1 MSNPDPDR
9 LAMNRRSVLQAL
21 GTTAGLAGLVGT
33 ASARPHA
40 FQFFGC
46 SQVCTDTS
54 GNYAVVATDDGYEC
68 RPIHRS
74 SDRNNVA
81 WDHSVTYCYE
91 ADGDEAIVGALQ
103 EDVRQG
109 HDIDYSRNC
118 TLCLNPNRCAS
129 NYYDSASEV
138 AEALD
143 ESYTCGRCK
152 GNVVEGE
159 CTVYGSS
166 GKRPDNETHGKK
178 DEKEYED
185 DEDEKEYEDDEDE
198 KEYEDDEDEDDDDRR
213 RRGPPPWSHGKRGRR
228 WGGH

>member
-1 MSNPDPDR
+1 MSDSDPDR

-46 SQVCTDTS
+46 SQVCADTS

-109 HDIDYSRNC
+109 HDIDHSRNC

-129 NYYDSASEV
+129 NYYEGADDV
-138 AEALD
+138 VDALN
-143 ESYTCGRCK
+143 ESHTCGLCQ

-166 GKRPDNETHGKK
+166 GKRPDREPHGKK
-178 DEKEYED
+178 DETEYEDDEEETEYEDDEKEYED
-185 DEDEKEYEDDEDE
+185 DEDRK
-198 KEYEDDEDEDDDDRR
+198 
-213 RRGPPPWSHGKRGRR
+213 RRGPASWSHGKRGRR